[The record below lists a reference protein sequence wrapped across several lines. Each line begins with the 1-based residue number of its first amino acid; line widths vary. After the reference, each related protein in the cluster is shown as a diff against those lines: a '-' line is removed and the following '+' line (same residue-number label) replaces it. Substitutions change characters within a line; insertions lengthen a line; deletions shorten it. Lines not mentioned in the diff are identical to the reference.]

1 MSTYNRSKE
10 EKTGYTDEQVAIL
23 KQTSLHAVL
32 EAEGRN
38 VKSTPSGNYFSPFRT
53 DTHPSFHIDER
64 KHVFYDHGEGEGGTV
79 IDLVMRLKGCSFR
92 EALDYLAAF
101 HPSITPLQRQER
113 TSPAATS
120 SALTAYTLLYMQP
133 TVIEQ
138 QGGKK
143 VWEELGK
150 RYGASVEAYYSMAKP
165 DSAII
170 VASSFV
176 RVPSTNGRQLT
187 ATFEATHKL
196 MMKEAMERGIPLY
209 FYAAKAWEKLSAGET
224 AVSSIAGIPGGES
237 DWYELT
243 QEGEWKACE
252 APLLSPVT
260 LVNYTTSDEAEPVI
274 LDILKRTI
282 AENLHRG
289 ETPSALESVTHEDGR
304 ALSASSI
311 FAMSLAAEARAAK
324 LGIDISP
331 RTVIPFVY
339 EGKSFQTQMH
349 WFAWNM
355 AKTAGDADAAEKIL
369 RDTTAETA
377 DSYLKN
383 NRTNEIPE
391 RLAAEWSATGI
402 HLAAISNPDLRDH
415 LLSLKEETSES
426 VFDDGHADIFIAAAI
441 DEAKRLRGLS
451 VDDQGEYQ
459 GKGQIE
465 ITRIKEGVPS
475 KILSEYEVEGR
486 GIHPAVLNH
495 YCFQADYKV
504 TRHSSASGETET
516 RHFSAT
522 AFPNRSGGWALK
534 GSPYTTGS
542 GAQKPG
548 IKRSTGQDC
557 TFIDRNGSFLIEEG
571 AFGDLNGPFTIGDA
585 PSADNVVVFEGFN
598 DFLAWQTWRETLAP
612 ENTDVV
618 VLNSVVNLGRAL
630 PFILSHKS
638 VHAYM
643 DNDEKGKETT
653 QKLREAVEGEGL
665 EFNDNSGVYSKG
677 DKYGDLNDYWI
688 AVSRK
693 RKERGQGSRLDRYTL
708 SRCKDGSVQVVA
720 PSEGKSEGQARDSA
734 EQIARKPSHSI
745 KK

>member
-1 MSTYNRSKE
+1 MSTYNRSRE

-79 IDLVMRLKGCSFR
+79 IDLVMRLKGYSFR

-133 TVIEQ
+133 SVIEQ

-143 VWEELGK
+143 VWQELGK
-150 RYGASVEAYYSMAKP
+150 RYGASVVEYGSKVKP
-165 DSAII
+165 ASAII
-170 VASSFV
+170 AASSFAN
-176 RVPSTNGRQLT
+176 VPSANGRQLT
-187 ATFEATHKL
+187 ATFEATHEL
-196 MMKEAMERGIPLY
+196 MMTEARERGIPLY
-209 FYAAKAWEKLSAGET
+209 FYATKAWEKLSPGET

-243 QEGEWKACE
+243 PEGEWKACE

-260 LVNYTTSDEAEPVI
+260 LVNYTTSDDVEPVI

-311 FAMSLAAEARAAK
+311 FAMSLVAEARAAK

-369 RDTTAETA
+369 RDTTADTA

-441 DEAKRLRGLS
+441 DEAHRLRGLS

-534 GSPYTTGS
+534 GSPYSTGS

-571 AFGDLNGPFTIGDA
+571 AFGDLNGPFAIGDA
-585 PSADNVVVFEGFN
+585 PSAENVVVFEGFN
-598 DFLAWQTWRETLAP
+598 DFLAWQTWRETIAP

-653 QKLREAVEGEGL
+653 QKLRDAVEGEGL
-665 EFNDNSGVYSKG
+665 EFNDDSGVYSKG

-708 SRCKDGSVQVVA
+708 SRCKDGSVKVVA
-720 PSEGKSEGQARDSA
+720 PSEGMSEGQAQDSA
-734 EQIARKPSHSI
+734 EQMARKPSHRI